1 MPICTGKHAHTP
13 FYALSLSCTL
23 RDDILEFCNANGSNL
38 PLSGGAVWNKM
49 RINLTHTLD
58 LTYTTAIKL
67 SIRDTFGV
75 NMD

>member
-1 MPICTGKHAHTP
+1 VQARLVFEYTGKHTV
-13 FYALSLSCTL
+13 LSLPCTL

-58 LTYTTAIKL
+58 LTYTASTKFVKC
-67 SIRDTFGV
+67 DTFI
-75 NMD
+75 DDID